1 MMSQFS
7 QNRSA
12 VTNLHYSSK
21 IGTIQSAKATLIP
34 PLTLNKSTQAMNTF
48 TYIFLIALVLSYSV
62 QFWLS
67 RRQSAHVLKH
77 RAQVPEDFTESIS
90 LEAHQKAADY
100 TIEKG
105 KLSEIDSVVGIFFLL
120 LLTLGGGISMIFE
133 FWADSD
139 RSSIMQ
145 GIASLASIFA
155 VMSLFEL
162 PTTLYQT
169 FVIEEKYGFNNS
181 TIKQFINDQVM
192 QLGLVAIIGLPLL
205 ALILWVME
213 AIGSSWWFWTWAI
226 LISFSLLMSWVYPTV
241 IAPLFNKFTPLEDG
255 TLKTRITQLLDR
267 CGFSSNGIFIMDGSK
282 RSGHGNAYF
291 TGMGDNKRIVFFDT
305 LAESLDD
312 DEMEAVLAH
321 ELGHFKRKHVTKM
334 LIASS
339 LMSLISLAILGW
351 LINQPWFF
359 SGLGVNV
366 ESNAAAL
373 ILFMLVSPVFTT
385 FMTPIS
391 AFFQR
396 KFEFEADDFAAENAQ
411 ASKLISGLV
420 KLYEENANTL
430 TPDPLFSA
438 FHYSHPPAAIRIA
451 HLEPKI

>member
-1 MMSQFS
+1 
-7 QNRSA
+7 
-12 VTNLHYSSK
+12 
-21 IGTIQSAKATLIP
+21 
-34 PLTLNKSTQAMNTF
+34 MNTF

-67 RRQSAHVLKH
+67 RRQSAHVLKQ
-77 RAQVPEDFTESIS
+77 RTEVPEAFTKSIT

-105 KLSEIDSVVGIFFLL
+105 KLGDIDSVVGIVFLL
-120 LLTLGGGISMIFE
+120 ALTLGGGISLVFNYWASFE
-133 FWADSD
+133 LSP
-139 RSSIMQ
+139 IMA
-145 GIASLASIFA
+145 GIASLGSVFA
-155 VMSLFEL
+155 IMSVLEL

-181 TIKQFINDQVM
+181 TVKQFIIDQLM
-192 QLGLVAIIGLPLL
+192 QLALIAIIGLPLL
-205 ALILWVME
+205 ALILWVMD
-213 AIGSSWWFWTWAI
+213 ALGSSWWVWTWAI
-226 LISFSLLMSWVYPTV
+226 LISFSLLMSWLYPTL

-255 TLKTRITQLLDR
+255 TLKDRINQLLER

-291 TGMGDNKRIVFFDT
+291 TGMGSNKRIVFFDT

-321 ELGHFKRKHVTKM
+321 ELGHFKRKHVIKM
-334 LIASS
+334 LVASS
-339 LMSLISLAILGW
+339 IMSLISLGILGW
-351 LINQPWFF
+351 LITQNWFF
-359 SGLGVNV
+359 TGLGVDIP
-366 ESNAAAL
+366 SNAAAL
-373 ILFMLVSPVFTT
+373 LLFMLVSPAFTT

-391 AFFQR
+391 AYFQR
-396 KFEFEADDFAAENAQ
+396 KFEFEADDFAAEHAQ

-420 KLYEENANTL
+420 KLYKENASTL

-451 HLEPKI
+451 HLEPKL

>member
-1 MMSQFS
+1 
-7 QNRSA
+7 
-12 VTNLHYSSK
+12 
-21 IGTIQSAKATLIP
+21 
-34 PLTLNKSTQAMNTF
+34 MNTF

-77 RAQVPEDFTESIS
+77 RTEVPEAFTKSIT

-105 KLSEIDSVVGIFFLL
+105 KLGDIDSVVGIVFLL
-120 LLTLGGGISMIFE
+120 ALTLGGGISLVFNYWASFE
-133 FWADSD
+133 LSP
-139 RSSIMQ
+139 IMA
-145 GIASLASIFA
+145 GIASLGSVFA
-155 VMSLFEL
+155 IMSVLEL

-181 TIKQFINDQVM
+181 TVKQFIIDQLM
-192 QLGLVAIIGLPLL
+192 QLALIAIIGLPLL
-205 ALILWVME
+205 ALILWVMD
-213 AIGSSWWFWTWAI
+213 ALGSSWWVCTWAI
-226 LISFSLLMSWVYPTV
+226 LISFSLLMSWLYPTL

-255 TLKTRITQLLDR
+255 TLKDRINQLLER
-267 CGFSSNGIFIMDGSK
+267 CGFCSNGIFIMDGSK

-291 TGMGDNKRIVFFDT
+291 TGMGSNKRIVFFDT

-321 ELGHFKRKHVTKM
+321 ELGHFKRKHVIKM
-334 LIASS
+334 LVASS
-339 LMSLISLAILGW
+339 IMSLISLGILGW
-351 LINQPWFF
+351 LITQNWFF
-359 SGLGVNV
+359 TGLGVDIP
-366 ESNAAAL
+366 SNAAAL
-373 ILFMLVSPVFTT
+373 LLFMLVSPAFTT

-391 AFFQR
+391 AYFQR
-396 KFEFEADDFAAENAQ
+396 KFEFEADDFAAEHAQ

-420 KLYEENANTL
+420 KLYKENASTL

-451 HLEPKI
+451 HLEPKL